1 MLHGS
6 TSVNVKVWLSDWDG
20 WPIIDPSI
28 STGWSPGGYKSMA
41 VVVISNTPV
50 AVTRVPIAHRSTPD
64 AGEMQVYSIVQ
75 LESETVYE
83 AVKEVGA
90 E

>member
-1 MLHGS
+1 MS
-6 TSVNVKVWLSDWDG
+6 
-20 WPIIDPSI
+20 
-28 STGWSPGGYKSMA
+28 